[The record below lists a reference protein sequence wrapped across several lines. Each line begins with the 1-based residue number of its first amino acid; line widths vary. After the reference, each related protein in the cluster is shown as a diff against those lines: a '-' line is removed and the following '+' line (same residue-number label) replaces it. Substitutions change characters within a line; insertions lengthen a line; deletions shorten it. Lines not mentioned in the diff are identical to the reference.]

1 MGLASGLACAQ
12 KSAASI
18 LVASTEHPAC
28 PHAPPSQ
35 ARIAEGSD
43 MASSFRVSKIN
54 TKPRSPGKALEERV
68 ATQPDSPTH
77 ELYGARV
84 GKILE
89 TIKSGRP
96 CTVHGLAVEFNLS
109 ESPTAFVQAEDR
121 SSPRPVA
128 DRTEVANRRRT
139 PEKQSDA
146 HQADRLDGWLRA
158 HIQLQSCV

>member
-1 MGLASGLACAQ
+1 
-12 KSAASI
+12 
-18 LVASTEHPAC
+18 
-28 PHAPPSQ
+28 
-35 ARIAEGSD
+35 

-109 ESPTAFVQAEDR
+109 ESHLQHLFKQKTGLRLGRLLTEQRLQTAAGLLKGSQMRIKQIASTVGYEHTSSFSRAFERRFAE
-121 SSPRPVA
+121 SPWAYRKLNNPV
-128 DRTEVANRRRT
+128 TQ
-139 PEKQSDA
+139 K
-146 HQADRLDGWLRA
+146 
-158 HIQLQSCV
+158 

>member
-1 MGLASGLACAQ
+1 
-12 KSAASI
+12 
-18 LVASTEHPAC
+18 
-28 PHAPPSQ
+28 
-35 ARIAEGSD
+35 

-89 TIKSGRP
+89 IIKSGRP

-109 ESPTAFVQAEDR
+109 DSHLQHLFERKTGLRLGRLLTEQRLQIAAGLLKSSQMRIKQIASTVGYEHTSSFSRAFERRFAESPWAYRKHNNPITQ
-121 SSPRPVA
+121 
-128 DRTEVANRRRT
+128 
-139 PEKQSDA
+139 KY
-146 HQADRLDGWLRA
+146 
-158 HIQLQSCV
+158 